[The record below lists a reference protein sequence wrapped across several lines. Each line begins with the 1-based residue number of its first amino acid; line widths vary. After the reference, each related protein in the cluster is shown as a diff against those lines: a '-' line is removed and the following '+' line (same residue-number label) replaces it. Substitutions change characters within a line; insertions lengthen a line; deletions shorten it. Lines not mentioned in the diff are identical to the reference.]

1 MVDDI
6 GNSNRS
12 GDGGLDPKS
21 VWVAMDLLEER
32 LDRKLDHKIDT
43 LTKEMRQMFAD
54 HVQGESTSHTSHL
67 DRNRFF
73 PRG

>member
-1 MVDDI
+1 MANDI

-21 VWVAMDLLEER
+21 VWVAIDLLEEC
-32 LDRKLDHKIDT
+32 LDRNLDQKIDT
-43 LTKEMRQMFAD
+43 LTKEIRQMFAD

-67 DRNRFF
+67 DWNRFF

>member
-1 MVDDI
+1 MADDI
-6 GNSNRS
+6 GPFNRS

-21 VWVAMDLLEER
+21 VWVTIDILEER
-32 LDRKLDHKIDT
+32 LDRKLDQKIDT

-54 HVQGESTSHTSHL
+54 HVPGESANHTPHL
-67 DRNRFF
+67 DRTRVF